1 MGEPHLCGIAT
12 KASRAPP
19 MATPQLEG
27 AYAAISRAA
36 PSDANSR
43 SDSDD
48 LILCEGAGTALP
60 LTIIVEDFF
69 PLINVMDR
77 NNSTGPVDPD
87 KVDAEKRVTVNQSED
102 QGNFRSSKFTGTTL
116 THLNFSG

>member
-1 MGEPHLCGIAT
+1 
-12 KASRAPP
+12 
-19 MATPQLEG
+19 MA
-27 AYAAISRAA
+27 AAISRAA

-60 LTIIVEDFF
+60 LIIIVEDFF